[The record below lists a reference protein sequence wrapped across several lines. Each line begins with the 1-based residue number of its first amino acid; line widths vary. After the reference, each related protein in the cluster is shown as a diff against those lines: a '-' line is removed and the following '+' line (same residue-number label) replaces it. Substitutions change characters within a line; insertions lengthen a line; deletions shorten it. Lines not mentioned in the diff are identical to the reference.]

1 MRIKSIL
8 ALVCCMVVLS
18 SCEEYFRSLNR
29 KFNQNYYVKL
39 LCDDVSY
46 NTDLNWFS
54 GRTFLSSYYYD
65 VEDGNSSF
73 LLICSFKKDG
83 DEFSSRWLNLMFGIK
98 TSELKKGVVID
109 RVSIDKDVPYP
120 SVFYLECVLDG
131 VRYHIIE
138 GSITIKD
145 ISEQRSVVAAEFK
158 ATIASE
164 EGETHT
170 LTGVFRWKF
179 SHCTPEWLTQ
189 QDNYPWLD

>member
-8 ALVCCMVVLS
+8 ALVCCVVVLS
-18 SCEEYFRSLNR
+18 SCKEWFQY
-29 KFNQNYYVKL
+29 KPQYYVKI
-39 LCDDVSY
+39 LCDGVSY
-46 NTDLNWFS
+46 DTDLPLIIT
-54 GRTFLSSYYYD
+54 REFLYSYYYD

-73 LLICSFKKDG
+73 LLSCSFKKDL
-83 DEFSSRWLNLMFGIK
+83 DVFSSRWLRLMFGIK

-179 SHCTPEWLTQ
+179 RHCTPEWLTQ

>member
-8 ALVCCMVVLS
+8 ALICCVVALS
-18 SCEEYFRSLNR
+18 SCKEWFQY
-29 KFNQNYYVKL
+29 KQTYYVKI
-39 LCDDVSY
+39 LCDGVSY
-46 NTDLNWFS
+46 DTDLPLIIT
-54 GRTFLSSYYYD
+54 REFLYSYYYD

-73 LLICSFKKDG
+73 LLSCSFKKDL
-83 DEFSSRWLNLMFGIK
+83 DEFSSRWLRLMFGIK

-170 LTGVFRWKF
+170 LTGVFSWKF
-179 SHCTPEWLTQ
+179 RHCTPEWLTQ